1 MSSWQSIVKVNV
13 TLIAVFLKL
22 IVSAK
27 SMRGNL
33 RVALT
38 GTPGTGK
45 SSLAKM
51 IKENGMIVESLE
63 DIAIRLSCIDDIE
76 EDGARPIDIK
86 KLRSL
91 LEVEWLERP
100 QLNTIIDGH
109 LSHLFQVDCIV
120 ILRCHPKVLENRY
133 QKRGYTP
140 EKISENVEW
149 EILGGPWNEIDIEK
163 TCIEF
168 DSSELTTKQI
178 FDGFMSWITDGFKPM
193 DTSKVIDWITR
204 MDE

>member
-1 MSSWQSIVKVNV
+1 MSSGQSIVKVNV

-27 SMRGNL
+27 SMRGNR

-86 KLRSL
+86 KLRSQ

-109 LSHLFQVDCIV
+109 LSHHFQVDCIV
-120 ILRCHPKVLENRY
+120 ILRCHPKILENRY
-133 QKRGYTP
+133 RKRGYTS
-140 EKISENVEW
+140 EKISENIEW
-149 EILGGPWNEIDIEK
+149 EILGGPWNEISLEK
-163 TCIEF
+163 ACIEF